1 MRFNVVTLFPEMF
14 EGPFTEGVVGRAI
27 ERDVIDL
34 RLYNLRNYA
43 RDGNAMVDD
52 KAFGGGAGMLLK
64 AEPLFDAVEAMTIES
79 EERDIGPV
87 VLLSPQGQMLNQ
99 DVVQELSLLPCVTL
113 ICGRYDGVDERVR
126 EHLVTQEISVGDYVL
141 SGGELP
147 AMILI
152 DAVSRLVPGVV
163 GSAVS
168 TENDT
173 FSDWLL
179 QHPQYTRPSE
189 YRGLEV
195 PEILLSGNH
204 AEVAKW
210 RRRESLK
217 RTLVR
222 RPDLLSRTHLSDE
235 DEKYLIE
242 LGWEKTEK
250 DDEQS

>member
-1 MRFNVVTLFPEMF
+1 MRFNVLTLFPEMF
-14 EGPFTEGVVGRAI
+14 AGPFSEGVVGRAV
-27 ERDVIDL
+27 EKDLIDL
-34 RLYNLRNYA
+34 RLYDLRDYTEG
-43 RDGNAMVDD
+43 RHAMVDD
-52 KAFGGGAGMLLK
+52 KVFGGGAGMLLK
-64 AEPLFDAVEAMTIES
+64 AEPLFDCVEAMMAES
-79 EERDIGPV
+79 RDGHIGPV

-99 DVVQELSLLPCVTL
+99 DMAHELSFLPCVTL

-126 EHLVTQEISVGDYVL
+126 EHLATQEISVGDYVL
-141 SGGELP
+141 SGGELA

-189 YRGLEV
+189 YRGFEV
-195 PEILLSGNH
+195 PEVLLSGNH

-217 RTLVR
+217 RTLAR
-222 RPDLLSRTHLSDE
+222 RPDLLSKTHLSDE
-235 DEKYLIE
+235 DEEYLIE
-242 LGWEKTEK
+242 LGWEKVDKGE
-250 DDEQS
+250 E